1 MIRNLRIK
9 NYALLKDVSID
20 FREGFTVIS
29 GETGAGKSIMID
41 AIGMLFGRRAEKLNA
56 GKNNLK
62 TVIEGTFSIKKSK
75 ILFFKERDIDFQEL
89 TLVRREI
96 NLAGKSRSFINDS
109 PVLLSTLLDFGN
121 EMLEIHTQN
130 QSSFLKSS
138 TTQFSLIDELSGSK
152 DQLTSYQLEF
162 RLYNKLKKELSL
174 FSNSG
179 EIAGSEL
186 ELLEYQFEELESS
199 DLRLG
204 EKEEIEKK
212 IIMLES
218 AEEIS
223 AVISD
228 SEVYF
233 NSEQGIISQ
242 LSNIRRRL
250 LSFDIFNKLKER
262 VESVII
268 ELNDLSSD
276 LSLIDDNLESDS
288 EELSILNRRLNIIN
302 NLLQKHRKSSVE
314 ELLHYK
320 KEIQDKISLAT
331 SFDLELKVKKERIE
345 QQFLVLN
352 QAASALNEKR
362 SSILSKFAKD
372 VENCLIRLGMP
383 FAQFV
388 VKISAADSFDEL
400 GNTNIVFLFS
410 ANRGVPM
417 LEMSKV
423 ASGGELSRL
432 MLSIKY
438 ISAESSDL
446 DTMILDEIDAG
457 VSGHIASLMANM
469 MQEISKSTQLIV
481 ISHLPQIA
489 ANCNEHF
496 KIVKTF
502 SGDNTFSDVIMLN
515 NKERVEE
522 IAKLLSGE
530 EVTKEAFENARVL
543 LGQ

>member
-228 SEVYF
+228 SELYF

>member
-1 MIRNLRIK
+1 MIRSLRIK

-20 FREGFTVIS
+20 FKEGFTVIS

-41 AIGMLFGRRAEKLNA
+41 AIGMLLGRRAERLNA
-56 GKNNLK
+56 EGGLK
-62 TVIEGTFSIKKSK
+62 TVIEGVFSIKRSKS
-75 ILFFKERDIDFQEL
+75 LFFKERDIDFQEL

-96 NLAGKSRSFINDS
+96 NPIGKNRSFINDT
-109 PVLLSTLLDFGN
+109 PVLLSTLLEFGN

-130 QSSFLKSS
+130 QSIFLKSPS
-138 TTQFSLIDELSGSK
+138 TQFSLIDELSGSK
-152 DQLTSYQLEF
+152 EELLSYQLEF
-162 RLYNKLKKELSL
+162 RLYNKLKKELALLSD
-174 FSNSG
+174 SG
-179 EIAGSEL
+179 NLSSSEL
-186 ELLEYQFEELESS
+186 ELLEYQFRELESS
-199 DLRLG
+199 DIRVG

-212 IIMLES
+212 IIMLEN

-233 NSEQGIISQ
+233 NSEQGVISQ

-250 LSFDIFNKLKER
+250 LSSDIFSQLKER

-276 LSLIDDNLESDS
+276 LSLLDDNLESNP
-288 EELSILNRRLNIIN
+288 EELSMLNRRLDTIN
-302 NLLQKHRKSSVE
+302 SLLQKHRKGSVE

-320 KEIQDKISLAT
+320 KKIQEKITLAT
-331 SFDLELKVKKERIE
+331 SFDLELKVKKEDIE
-345 QQFLVLN
+345 RQFLVLN
-352 QAASALNEKR
+352 KTVSVLNEKR
-362 SSILSKFAKD
+362 NSILSTFKKD

-383 FAQFV
+383 FAQFFV
-388 VKISAADSFDEL
+388 DISVGDKFDEL
-400 GNTNIVFLFS
+400 GNTNISFFFS
-410 ANRGVPM
+410 ANKGVPL

-438 ISAESSDL
+438 ISAKSSEL
-446 DTMILDEIDAG
+446 DTLILDEIDAG
-457 VSGHIASLMANM
+457 VSGQIASLMANM
-469 MQEISKSTQLIV
+469 MQEISKSTQLIA

-543 LGQ
+543 LRQ